1 MEIQIG
7 KMILNAILYAILYIA
22 APLTIIFL
30 LDFYGILTIGT
41 YFITGII
48 IFGIIG
54 VIMAVLKAAYPKDS
68 AKNRVIMFLITVYSG
83 VYLFYIFGG
92 FDPTAELGN
101 FSIATQQ
108 LEVILGLKVIAWLSV
123 IVAGIRSIQYLFEA
137 FELRG
142 VEKGSKEYKR
152 RAKPSLLFKVIGIL
166 VSLGLTI
173 YLLTLIGSGVMIRP
187 SLTDSSIQYDPG
199 TNPPP
204 DYSDDSLNLTLTYD
218 LSNGGLYPLRNLY
231 LKSEIWVASSDN
243 EFALPSNTKI
253 GESAVRYINEIAA
266 FSGITDEN
274 ITVVIDTTYI
284 DELASI
290 DANLNYHIIF
300 ETFFGGI
307 TINLTLKIPIPWDSS
322 AIP

>member
-30 LDFYGILTIGT
+30 LDFYDILTIGT

-68 AKNRVIMFLITVYSG
+68 AKNRVIMFLITIYSG

-108 LEVILGLKVIAWLSV
+108 IQILLGLKLIAWLSLA
-123 IVAGIRSIQYLFEA
+123 VAGVRSLQYLFEA

-142 VEKGSKEYKR
+142 VSKDSAEYKR
-152 RAKPSLLFKVIGIL
+152 RARPSLLFKVIGTL
-166 VSLGLTI
+166 LSLGLAI
-173 YLLTLIGSGVMIRP
+173 YVLTLIGSGVMIRP
-187 SLTDSSIQYDPG
+187 NLENFTYDYDNNLTPVDP
-199 TNPPP
+199 
-204 DYSDDSLNLTLTYD
+204 SDDSFNITVTFGVG
-218 LSNGGLYPLRNLY
+218 NNGLYPLRDLNIKAELWSLNSTDSINL
-231 LKSEIWVASSDN
+231 
-243 EFALPSNTKI
+243 PPNTKVGQSPVHSYPVIPSFSQITGQDINILI
-253 GESAVRYINEIAA
+253 GS
-266 FSGITDEN
+266 
-274 ITVVIDTTYI
+274 TYGQH
-284 DELASI
+284 LADNNATLQVLLSI
-290 DANLNYHIIF
+290 SLN
-300 ETFFGGI
+300 FGGI
-307 TINLTLKIPIPWDSS
+307 YVNLNISFNTPWTGPL
-322 AIP
+322 A